1 MARTVD
7 DVLIVLII
15 GILIGGFLG
24 FQVGGRMA
32 VRRISE
38 FEHQVRLSRAGLRR
52 SRT

>member
-7 DVLIVLII
+7 DVLLGFIVGVI
-15 GILIGGFLG
+15 IGGFLSW
-24 FQVGGRMA
+24 QVAGRMA

-52 SRT
+52 SRS

>member
-1 MARTVD
+1 VFIVG
-7 DVLIVLII
+7 VLV
-15 GILIGGFLG
+15 GGFLG
-24 FQVGGRMA
+24 WQVGGRIA